1 MKILKKALTLLCVLG
16 ITTSLACTPPA
27 FVPKDNFPELNIE
40 EQVAKKF
47 NLRVDKM
54 KKYLETIHK
63 MDKPVP
69 IIMVREGKTKTFDW
83 DGSIPEGGV
92 VVGYLVKEH
101 NKLAAR
107 IEHGNLMGDTA
118 ELLTQYIQI
127 EVEMYNLLIDY
138 AQLQH
143 DLAKQYR
150 AMWIDAEN
158 RRLVAEHELKIQRWE
173 HKLTI
178 VGGILGII
186 AIFAL

>member
-16 ITTSLACTPPA
+16 IMTSLACTPPT

-69 IIMVREGKTKTFDW
+69 IILVRDGKTKTFEF
-83 DGSIPEGGV
+83 DGNVPEDAV
-92 VVGYLVKEH
+92 IVGYLVKEH
-101 NKLAAR
+101 NKLVAR

-118 ELLTQYIQI
+118 ELLSMYIQI

-158 RRLVAEHELKIQRWE
+158 RRLIAEHELKIQRWE

-178 VGGILGII
+178 VGGVLGII